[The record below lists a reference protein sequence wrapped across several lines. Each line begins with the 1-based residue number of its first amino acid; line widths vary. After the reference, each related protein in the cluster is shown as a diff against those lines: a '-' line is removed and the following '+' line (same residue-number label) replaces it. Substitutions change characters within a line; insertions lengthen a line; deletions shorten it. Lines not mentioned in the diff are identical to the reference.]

1 MSIGVDIK
9 DIPKV
14 SDTDFTITLNAYF
27 IVKWQDS
34 RLVVNDLIKATNNKT
49 GHRKEQQELTALN
62 LAILST
68 LWLPDVEIRCRGGIY
83 LTSRWCCISRDTS
96 GISRQNSCLES
107 FNSTENLLSFTTC
120 KIFFENDN

>member
-1 MSIGVDIK
+1 MPPDQPITVSIGVDIK

-49 GHRKEQQELTALN
+49 GHRKEQQEQELTALN

-68 LWLPDVEIRCRGGIY
+68 LWLPDVEIRSVARHVTHLAPPG
-83 LTSRWCCISRDTS
+83 TVTV
-96 GISRQNSCLES
+96 
-107 FNSTENLLSFTTC
+107 
-120 KIFFENDN
+120 

>member
-34 RLVVNDLIKATNNKT
+34 RLVVNDLIRATNNKT
-49 GHRKEQQELTALN
+49 GHRKEQQEQQELTALN

-68 LWLPDVEIRCRGGIY
+68 LWLPDVEIRSVARLVTHLAHPG
-83 LTSRWCCISRDTS
+83 SV
-96 GISRQNSCLES
+96 
-107 FNSTENLLSFTTC
+107 TC
-120 KIFFENDN
+120 YSVTV